1 MIPQSWSMMDP
12 LFSVNGS
19 DDDQAGSTNSII
31 VFSLSNTSLPFVIT
45 DSGVLNVSGELMIQ
59 TYSIVV
65 IVTDTGTPS
74 LSSSATFTVKVLN
87 DNDNYPQFVDPLN
100 GTNIFI
106 SENST
111 IETLLVDINVTDADV
126 GEPGNVTISIEP
138 DGLPFKIEGT
148 RLVVA
153 SALDYEV
160 LIKVHH
166 TLSLCTIHNL
176 FNVFFLQIMS
186 QYTVTIIA
194 MDQGIPTL
202 WNTSNITVT
211 LYDLNEFSPEF
222 SDEMYQFNVVH
233 TVEIGMYYVII
244 KMRNLY
250 VAVQLIWTYP
260 TGLSLQRF
268 VHIPSTNNTVLPSL
282 LLSLN
287 CFLPV

>member
-1 MIPQSWSMMDP
+1 MRVIPQSWSMMDP

-19 DDDQAGSTNSII
+19 DNDQAGSPNSII

-59 TYSIVV
+59 TYSLVV
-65 IVTDTGTPS
+65 IVTDTSIPS

-100 GTNIFI
+100 GTSIFI

-126 GEPGNVTISIEP
+126 GEPGNVTITIEP

-160 LIKVHH
+160 PIRLHH
-166 TLSLCTIHNL
+166 TLSLCTIHNLCIL

-194 MDQGIPTL
+194 MDQGIPIL

-222 SDEMYQFNVVH
+222 SDEVYQFNIVH

-244 KMRNLY
+244 IR
-250 VAVQLIWTYP
+250 LI
-260 TGLSLQRF
+260 
-268 VHIPSTNNTVLPSL
+268 
-282 LLSLN
+282 
-287 CFLPV
+287 